1 MMKLIQT
8 MSLSGLGVS
17 FGVIP
22 ALRRDWVFL
31 DSSNAPQSWQIT
43 GDDLGLKI
51 DKPFSVRLRILHG
64 GRQEG
69 VGHHRCRY
77 RRHDDFRRP
86 TRGMNVLSGNCH
98 CCRKHLPIPCNL

>member
-8 MSLSGLGVS
+8 MSLIGLGAS

-22 ALRRDWVFL
+22 ALGRDWVL
-31 DSSNAPQSWQIT
+31 IDSSKAPQSWQIT
-43 GDDLGLKI
+43 SEDLGLKV

-69 VGHHRCRY
+69 VSIIDVDTGAMVISVVS
-77 RRHDDFRRP
+77 
-86 TRGMNVLSGNCH
+86 TRGMNVLKAVSGNVRLMGFT
-98 CCRKHLPIPCNL
+98 CR